1 MPSGLERLPGVTQ
14 AALWPV
20 DPPPGRAAAEQQ
32 GLAVCTEG
40 RWQQD
45 AEGRLTWACAAMAQL
60 CGAPMA
66 ELNGRTLAPWFGD
79 EVSQRLAEAQAQSES
94 TLRVSRPEPGAERWF
109 ELTLQLWRDDRGVCQ
124 GGRGV
129 ARDVT
134 AVVLLEQRLQRS
146 ERSLLALVET
156 ASEGIAVVQDQV
168 FRFVNRHL
176 QTFLGIPAE
185 QLLGRPF
192 MDVIHPDDRPLLI
205 ENHRRRLAGLPVP
218 PRYEFRLHTEERGV
232 RWLEMSGSVVEW
244 EGRPA
249 TLTHIADITARK
261 ALDEQ
266 VRQLAFQ
273 DTLTGLAN
281 RRLLEERL
289 DQALDNGRH
298 GQHHGALLF
307 LDLDAFKPL
316 NDTHGHAEG
325 DQMLISVA
333 QRLRQ
338 SVRAT
343 DVVARLGGD
352 EFVVLLSP
360 LAADRA
366 QATADATQVADK
378 LRRLLD
384 PPHRLTPPGAT
395 TPLDCH
401 CPASVGLTVFGPE
414 DQDPQAVLQRADEAM
429 YAVKAQRRAER
440 GGAVR

>member
-1 MPSGLERLPGVTQ
+1 MET
-14 AALWPV
+14 ALWPV
-20 DPPPGRAAAEQQ
+20 DLPPPPGRAVAPPGAQDA
-32 GLAVCTEG
+32 LLRCTEG

-60 CGAPMA
+60 CGATEA
-66 ELNGRTLAPWFGD
+66 ELSGRTLAPWFGD
-79 EVSQRLAEAQAQSES
+79 AVPQRLVEAMTQGES
-94 TLRVSRPEPGAERWF
+94 TLRVSRPGPDGERWF
-109 ELTLQLWRDDRGVCQ
+109 ELTLLLWQEDQGAWQ

-134 AVVLLEQRLQRS
+134 ATVQIEQRLQRS
-146 ERSLLALVET
+146 AQSLLALAET

-192 MDVIHPDDRPLLI
+192 IDVTHPDDRPLLI
-205 ENHRRRLAGLPVP
+205 DIHRRRLAGLPVP
-218 PRYEFRLHTEERGV
+218 PRYEFRVHTEERGV

-249 TLTHIADITARK
+249 TLTHVADITARK

-266 VRQLAFQ
+266 LRQLAFQ

-289 DQALDNGRH
+289 ELALDNGRH
-298 GQHHGALLF
+298 GDCHGALLF

-316 NDTHGHAEG
+316 NDTHGHAAG

-333 QRLRQ
+333 HRLRQ

-395 TPLDCH
+395 APLDCR

-414 DQDPQAVLQRADEAM
+414 DQHPQAVLQRADEAM
-429 YAVKAQRRAER
+429 YAAKAQRRAER